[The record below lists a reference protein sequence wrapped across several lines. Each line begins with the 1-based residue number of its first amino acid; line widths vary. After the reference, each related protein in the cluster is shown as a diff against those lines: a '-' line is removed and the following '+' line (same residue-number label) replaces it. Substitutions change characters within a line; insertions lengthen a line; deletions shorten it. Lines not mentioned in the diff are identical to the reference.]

1 MAAPERP
8 IIRALALAIAACLAS
23 NVSHAA
29 GKKEEPRVCA
39 TSSAELKAVVLEE
52 HVKKKKGKFALGK
65 KSECLVTADGIS
77 LPAVLVELP
86 PFVESYVVNIR
97 SLLGSTVLAPRVD
110 VLDATKAHR
119 RTLGLADVKSRGDSL
134 SIDVFINQ
142 ENADE
147 RYLVLY
153 PDPASLGRGE
163 SRSSMG
169 AQTTYIATGYWVS
182 GTDTKQL
189 VNYVDA
195 GTLIVTLKGSRWDKK
210 S

>member
-1 MAAPERP
+1 MAALERP
-8 IIRALALAIAACLAS
+8 LIRAITLAIAACLAS
-23 NVSHAA
+23 NAAHAA

-39 TSSAELKAVVLEE
+39 ASNADLKAVALEE
-52 HVKKKKGKFALGK
+52 HVKKKKGKFVLGK
-65 KSECLVTADGIS
+65 KSECLVTSEGIS

-86 PFVESYVVNIR
+86 PFVEPYVVNIR
-97 SLLGSTVLAPRVD
+97 SLLGGTVLAPRVD
-110 VLDATKAHR
+110 VLDATKMQR
-119 RTLGLADVKSRGDSL
+119 RSLGSTDIKSRGDSL
-134 SIDVFINQ
+134 SMDVFVNQ

-169 AQTTYIATGYWVS
+169 AQTTYIATGYWIS
-182 GTDTKQL
+182 GTDSKQL

-195 GTLIVTLKGSRWDKK
+195 GTLIVTLKGSRWEK